1 MQQLVEVLEKDQA
14 GGRRT
19 SLQPEKGVVVESVS
33 LVKVF
38 RVVVIVVFVVSVDV
52 VVVVVI
58 ISVVDVV
65 VVDFVDVDVVVDFV
79 VDVVGFAGEEGEGEV
94 TVEVGVVRG
103 GVAGKEE
110 ENGVVGGQAVMQ
122 VVHDINHP
130 PLVKEAEVAGHG
142 SVAEQQQ

>member
-52 VVVVVI
+52 VVVVIV
-58 ISVVDVV
+58 SVVDVV
-65 VVDFVDVDVVVDFV
+65 VLDFVDVDVVVDSV